1 MTVTVLPE
9 ASTYRYRDTGSVV
22 AGWSDSAFDDS
33 AWPTGTAP
41 LGFGDPY
48 IATTIGYGPNPD
60 AKYTSTWFR
69 TTFEVASAAAVT
81 TAKIELEVD
90 DGALVFLNGAEWARW
105 NLPDGAVTPSTF
117 ALSIVDGGQEGQFIA
132 FDVDPSLLVDGENV
146 LAIEVH
152 QAVSNSSD
160 LGIDARVTLN
170 LN

>member
-1 MTVTVLPE
+1 MTALPE
-9 ASTYRYRDTGSVV
+9 GSVYRYWDQGSVAASWAV
-22 AGWSDSAFDDS
+22 PGFDDS
-33 AWPTGTAP
+33 GWPSGPAP

-48 IATTIGYGPNPD
+48 IVTTVGYGPDPN

-69 TTFEVASAAAVT
+69 TTFEVASAATVT
-81 TAKIELEVD
+81 TAMIELNVD
-90 DGALVFLNGAEWARW
+90 DGALVFLNGAEWARL
-105 NLPDGAVTPSTF
+105 NLPSGAIAPGTF
-117 ALSIVDGGQEGQFIA
+117 APSIIEAGQENQFIA

-152 QAVSNSSD
+152 QALLTSTD